1 MITSLRN
8 DIITHLKKKG
18 GYDPDVDNYIIDE
31 LIENITLSK
40 ECLTVLKAE
49 GVVQRYTTT
58 SGSEMT
64 KMNPLVGIYQMFQR
78 NIAQL
83 STKLGINRKDR
94 LMLKLV
100 EEKNKDS
107 FDEDFK

>member
-1 MITSLRN
+1 MNTSIRN
-8 DIITHLKKKG
+8 NIIEHLKKKG
-18 GYDPDVDNYIIDE
+18 GYDPEVDNYIIDE

-40 ECLTVLKAE
+40 ECLVTLKKD
-49 GVVQRYTTT
+49 GVIQRYKTS

-78 NIAQL
+78 NVAQL

-94 LMLKLV
+94 LMLKLI
-100 EEKNKDS
+100 EEKEKDA
-107 FDEDFK
+107 FDKDFN